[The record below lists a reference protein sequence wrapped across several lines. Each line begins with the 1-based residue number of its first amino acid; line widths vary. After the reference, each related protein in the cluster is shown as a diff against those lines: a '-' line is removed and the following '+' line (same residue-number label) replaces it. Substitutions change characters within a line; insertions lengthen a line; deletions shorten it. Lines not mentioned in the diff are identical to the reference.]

1 MNSLIY
7 DTSGVQQ
14 LDRTCREN
22 GFKQVKNQRQE

>member
-7 DTSGVQQ
+7 DTSWTAAIA
-14 LDRTCREN
+14 LDLPKN